1 MVIIFDKHYTEHENE
16 KSLLKL
22 LCNAS
27 LFHCEVTKLKKKKK
41 SLLVNMCESLANVDQ
56 LKPPI
61 IKFLLNDRIK
71 PS

>member
-16 KSLLKL
+16 KSLLIL

-27 LFHCEVTKLKKKKK
+27 LFH
-41 SLLVNMCESLANVDQ
+41 CESLANVDQ